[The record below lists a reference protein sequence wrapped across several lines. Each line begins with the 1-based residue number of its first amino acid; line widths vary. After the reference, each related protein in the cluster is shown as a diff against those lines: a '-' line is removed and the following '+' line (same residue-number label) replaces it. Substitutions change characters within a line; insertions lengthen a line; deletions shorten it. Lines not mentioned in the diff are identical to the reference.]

1 MKRMSHI
8 ASLEKK
14 FSLKRNKI
22 LMSDREVSCFV
33 GCFGAKPSLKYKIHN
48 NTSRLGGR
56 TLSGY
61 SNHSRPIETC
71 FQKLAST
78 FHVGRTSCHLRT
90 LVASPP
96 GDQLN
101 LFNEAVVGDH
111 KVVGFMFLHKGSVL
125 CLDTPSTD
133 SSLFVNLGDI
143 PSIERCLRWLD
154 LTHIIVDLHSGMSNS
169 VENCEEYISNLVTA
183 AKNCQMRLILLS
195 SIGAGDSACVVP
207 SEIAPVIR
215 QQLKTQ
221 THVEHLVR
229 NSGIVHTI
237 LRIGPLEERLKTGQA
252 IVTESPKGYG
262 SISKQDLVDIIF
274 KTLTSKHAENRTL
287 SCLDSQRTF
296 QMSPYM
302 RPLEFWEPLP
312 FELFEL

>member
-1 MKRMSHI
+1 MSHI

-78 FHVGRTSCHLRT
+78 FHV
-90 LVASPP
+90 
-96 GDQLN
+96 
-101 LFNEAVVGDH
+101 VVGDH